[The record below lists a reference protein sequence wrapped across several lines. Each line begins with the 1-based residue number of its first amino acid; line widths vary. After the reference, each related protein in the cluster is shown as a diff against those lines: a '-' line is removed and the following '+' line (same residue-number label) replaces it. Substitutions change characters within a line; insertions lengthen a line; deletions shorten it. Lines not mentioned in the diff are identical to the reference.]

1 MSKYREVSRAKRE
14 ASYQQ
19 RKAEALS
26 RGARVLYL
34 TCPLCG
40 LNRPLETYKGTT
52 RFEVKPD
59 YAVIQV
65 RYGGGRGI
73 GFFLSE
79 DESIKLEDLRS
90 THPEVMDNLKEQI
103 EQLHEIFKTL

>member
-1 MSKYREVSRAKRE
+1 MSKYREISRTRRQATYEERRAK
-14 ASYQQ
+14 AL
-19 RKAEALS
+19 AE
-26 RGARVLYL
+26 GTKVLFL

-40 LNRPLETYKGTT
+40 RNRPLETYKGSS

-59 YAVIQV
+59 YAIIQV

-90 THPEVMDNLKEQI
+90 THPEVLENLKEMI
-103 EQLHEIFKTL
+103 GKLYEIFKTL